1 MECSTLIKEKIQLSK
16 DEEKSFFNSIY
27 LYNLSLHYASQV
39 ALVVNNLP
47 DNTGDA
53 RDTGLVP
60 GSGRSPGEG
69 NGNPLQ
75 YSCLENSMGR
85 EACWAIAH
93 GIAKSWTKLSKEHS
107 VFDSQ
112 LKKKKKKKKC

>member
-1 MECSTLIKEKIQLSK
+1 MECSTLIKKKIQLSK
-16 DEEKSFFNSIY
+16 DEEKSFFNSIH
-27 LYNLSLHYASQV
+27 LHNLSLHCASQA
-39 ALVVNNLP
+39 ALVVKNLP

-53 RDTGLVP
+53 KDTGLSP

-75 YSCLENSMGR
+75 YFLSGKLHGQRNL
-85 EACWAIAH
+85 AATAH
-93 GIAKSWTKLSKEHS
+93 GAANRWTKLSKEHS

-112 LKKKKKKKKC
+112 LKKKKTSW